1 MIFILED
8 DKSIRDIVVYALKS
22 SGFEAQGF
30 ERPSQLRAEM
40 EKQIPELL
48 LLDIMLP
55 EEDGLCVLKKLRNDP
70 KTSGLP
76 VILLTAKSTEFD
88 TVTGLD
94 AGADDYVA
102 KPFGIMELI
111 SRIRAVLRRT
121 DSKSE
126 KTEMINAGDIVI
138 YPSRCEVKV
147 KNEDILLT
155 QKEYKLLVTLAENPG
170 KVFTRDVLLNL
181 VWGYDYDGENRTVD
195 MHIRTLRQKLGD
207 AGDIIETVRGF
218 GYKITEI

>member
-102 KPFGIMELI
+102 KPFGIMELT
-111 SRIRAVLRRT
+111 REFARFCAVQ
-121 DSKSE
+121 
-126 KTEMINAGDIVI
+126 I
-138 YPSRCEVKV
+138 
-147 KNEDILLT
+147 
-155 QKEYKLLVTLAENPG
+155 Q
-170 KVFTRDVLLNL
+170 NL
-181 VWGYDYDGENRTVD
+181 KKR
-195 MHIRTLRQKLGD
+195 K
-207 AGDIIETVRGF
+207 
-218 GYKITEI
+218 